1 MPISDIFDYPTIAL
15 LAAQLESQAG
25 STILPSVTKPAQ
37 RPEHI
42 PLSFSQ
48 ERLWFIDRLAGSVQY
63 HVPAVLRFKRKT
75 QQARLIGLHTRD
87 HQQA

>member
-15 LAAQLESQAG
+15 LAAQLPSQAG
-25 STILPSVTKPAQ
+25 TTILPSVTRSAQ
-37 RPEHI
+37 RPGHI

-63 HVPAVLRFKRKT
+63 HLPAALRLKGK
-75 QQARLIGLHTRD
+75 LNKDGLEHALQTCY
-87 HQQA
+87 QST